1 METTILTKKNCH
13 RAATVREINNPDAPV
28 LTFKFREHEVS
39 RNFFGSQRAHIIG
52 NDIIVND
59 DNTEMAKWEVVSW
72 RYEENFEDLWNLA
85 VRAFEGTS
93 HTPEER
99 ARFYIHSYEDTL
111 QNDLKQILGEERER
125 YTEKFREWVRTLFER
140 HSRIL
145 SPMITGPARF
155 PTSRNNKANNAYDN
169 ALNEFENWRVKAIKA
184 INRRMEEA
192 KPEEQKR
199 SEEWLRLRMEIIST
213 ANTLKDIDT
222 GVNKYSMRSLFI
234 SSLYGKLERI
244 ANNGKAD
251 LIQKATEYI
260 KELNGTLPKPIFTAR
275 HKFWRLSEVVQAS
288 IKRESEIRGRDDAEL
303 AFDGGKVVKNY
314 AEDRLQILF
323 DEKPDQETI
332 SKLKHNGFRWS
343 PRFTAWQRQLTS
355 NAFYACARVISVTV
369 EQLRDAK

>member
-199 SEEWLRLRMEIIST
+199 SEEWLRLRMEII
-213 ANTLKDIDT
+213 
-222 GVNKYSMRSLFI
+222 GKY
-234 SSLYGKLERI
+234 
-244 ANNGKAD
+244 
-251 LIQKATEYI
+251 
-260 KELNGTLPKPIFTAR
+260 
-275 HKFWRLSEVVQAS
+275 
-288 IKRESEIRGRDDAEL
+288 
-303 AFDGGKVVKNY
+303 KV
-314 AEDRLQILF
+314 
-323 DEKPDQETI
+323 T
-332 SKLKHNGFRWS
+332 
-343 PRFTAWQRQLTS
+343 
-355 NAFYACARVISVTV
+355 
-369 EQLRDAK
+369 

>member
-39 RNFFGSQRAHIIG
+39 RNFFSSQRAHIIG

>member
-13 RAATVREINNPDAPV
+13 RAATVREINNPDASV

-39 RNFFGSQRAHIIG
+39 RNFFSSQRAHIIG

-145 SPMITGPARF
+145 SPMIIGPARF

-355 NAFYACARVISVTV
+355 NAFYACARVIPVTV
-369 EQLRDAK
+369 EQLRNAK

>member
-59 DNTEMAKWEVVSW
+59 DNTEMA
-72 RYEENFEDLWNLA
+72 NLA

>member
-355 NAFYACARVISVTV
+355 NAFYACARVISVTD